1 MAKPEDTAR
10 QEMRTFLA
18 YLRDALGQPP
28 LDAVMATA
36 TIAMVRLLAEQ
47 DIGKRLASRDRLDAV
62 LAELDGNPGPHRDPN
77 PPLITRP
84 HDWPPDRQ

>member
-1 MAKPEDTAR
+1 MPKPEDIVGRET
-10 QEMRTFLA
+10 RTFLA

-28 LDAVMATA
+28 LDAVMATV

-47 DIGKRLASRDRLDAV
+47 DIGKRLASRDHLDAV
-62 LAELDGNPGPHRDPN
+62 LAELDGNPGPARDPN

-84 HDWPPDRQ
+84 HDWPHDE